1 MQELYDIVRLVNSE
15 GVLPLKNFQ
24 EDELEGTKL
33 WQLYDGIVKGEF
45 TTDDIAAQELYG
57 NDAADKR
64 YLMLR
69 KNLTDRL
76 LQGLVQYDYSKR
88 FSPLVNERVWCT
100 RAMFGIVVLL
110 ASGRGETAM
119 RLTEKVLRRAE
130 QFHFTDIRI
139 QCLRVIRE
147 RVVLR
152 GDIGKYEEYDAALKD
167 VLALQ
172 QAEMEAEEMC
182 QRIEIHF
189 TRSSADQMHVA
200 DLAEVSL
207 ERLKMLKSGL
217 SSFVLDINTF
227 RIKLLMLQIRHEFR
241 AALKVCEE
249 AELYYRQHT
258 IFSSKSR
265 RAEFLVAAM
274 MCCLKLREY
283 TKALEYGSQC
293 SNLFTEG
300 KYNWYAILETTML
313 LAFHTGEFE
322 KALDIYEQALSH
334 RGFTE
339 LPEFRREKWFVCG
352 AYLNLAFERQWL
364 EVSLAVK
371 RKFNKI
377 VREVNLW
384 QNLSAA
390 AQDKN
395 GLKISIQVIEMLSM
409 AEDTDGDGVLTRL
422 KLLQRHIRKVQSQ
435 NAEGTEEYKRTTQFI
450 QMMRALVKVKFNL
463 TRARVKAQPHYD
475 TLLALPRD
483 TDRFVEG
490 IEVIPYEQ
498 LWRWL
503 VRSNE

>member
-1 MQELYDIVRLVNSE
+1 MQELYDIVRLVNSD

-33 WQLYDGIVKGEF
+33 WQLYDGIVKGKF
-45 TTDDIAAQELYG
+45 ATDDMAAQELYG

-88 FSPLVNERVWCT
+88 FSSLVNERVWCT
-100 RAMFGIVVLL
+100 RAMFGIFVLRSSGVV
-110 ASGRGETAM
+110 ETAI

-139 QCLRVIRE
+139 QCLQTLRE
-147 RVVLR
+147 QATLH
-152 GDIGKYEEYDAALKD
+152 GDMGKYEEYDAALKSA
-167 VLALQ
+167 LALQ

-189 TRSSADQMHVA
+189 TRSSADQMHIA
-200 DLAEVSL
+200 DLAETSL
-207 ERLKMLKSGL
+207 ERIEILKKE
-217 SSFVLDINTF
+217 SSSSVLDINTF
-227 RIKLLMLQIRHEFR
+227 RLKLLMLQIRHEFR
-241 AALKVCEE
+241 AALRVCEE
-249 AELYYRQHT
+249 AELYYRQHN

-265 RAEFLVAAM
+265 RAEFLVAAT

-300 KYNWYAILETTML
+300 KYNWYVILETNML
-313 LAFHTGEFE
+313 LAFHTGEFDT
-322 KALDIYEQALSH
+322 ALGIYEQALSH
-334 RGFTE
+334 RGFAE
-339 LPEFRREKWFVCG
+339 LPGFRREKWFVCG

-364 EVSLAVK
+364 EVGLALK

-377 VREVNLW
+377 VREMNLW
-384 QNLSAA
+384 QNLSTA

-395 GLKISIQVIEMLSM
+395 GLKISIQVIEMLSL
-409 AEDTDGDGVLTRL
+409 AEDADGDGVLTRL

-435 NAEGTEEYKRTTQFI
+435 NAEGTEEYQRTVQFI